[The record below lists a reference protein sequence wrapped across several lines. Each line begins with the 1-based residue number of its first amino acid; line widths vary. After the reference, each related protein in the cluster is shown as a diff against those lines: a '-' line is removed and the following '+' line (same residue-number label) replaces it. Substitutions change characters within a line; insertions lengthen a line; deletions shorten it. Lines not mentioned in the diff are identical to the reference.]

1 MQTEDRYDDL
11 STLFESQDEVL
22 QSEGFVDHVMDK
34 VQRRSL
40 WRAPLLFGAGG
51 LGIGAAI
58 SQISGL
64 AGILQ
69 VPAPDLTLSLQGIQT
84 TQVSMDAQSMMMAA
98 AVIVVLSCA
107 AMVMSEKA

>member
-11 STLFESQDEVL
+11 SALFESQDEVL
-22 QSEGFVDHVMDK
+22 QSDGFVDHVMDK
-34 VQRRSL
+34 VQRRSR

-58 SQISGL
+58 SQIGGL

-69 VPAPDLTLSLQGIQT
+69 VPAPDLTISLQGMQA
-84 TQVSMDAQSMMMAA
+84 TQISIDAQSMMMAA
-98 AVIVVLSCA
+98 AAIVVLGCA
-107 AMVMSEKA
+107 AMVMAEKA